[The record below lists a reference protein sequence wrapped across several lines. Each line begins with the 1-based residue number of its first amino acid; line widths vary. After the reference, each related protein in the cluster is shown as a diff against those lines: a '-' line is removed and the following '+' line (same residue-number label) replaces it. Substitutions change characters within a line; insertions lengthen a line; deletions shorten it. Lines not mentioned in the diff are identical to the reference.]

1 MLIIE
6 GISKTFGKGSINEKL
21 AIDDLS
27 LAVNKGDFISII
39 GSNGAGKSTLLNC
52 ISGVYGVDS
61 GSIVLDGIDLT
72 RLPEHKRSK
81 YIGRVFQDPLRGT
94 AFDMTI
100 EENLAIA
107 NTKNKSIGLQRGLN
121 KKERDLFREK
131 LALLDMGLENRMKQK
146 VKLLSGG
153 QRQALTL
160 FMAVISKPK
169 LLLLDEHIAALD
181 PNAANKVL
189 ALTDEFSKT
198 PDLCTLMITH
208 NMKVALEYGN
218 RTILMKDGKI
228 AMDLHGKERE
238 KMTVEML
245 IAQFDIDNDR
255 MLL

>member
-1 MLIIE
+1 
-6 GISKTFGKGSINEKL
+6 
-21 AIDDLS
+21 
-27 LAVNKGDFISII
+27 
-39 GSNGAGKSTLLNC
+39 
-52 ISGVYGVDS
+52 
-61 GSIVLDGIDLT
+61 
-72 RLPEHKRSK
+72 
-81 YIGRVFQDPLRGT
+81 
-94 AFDMTI
+94 
-100 EENLAIA
+100 
-107 NTKNKSIGLQRGLN
+107 LN

-181 PNAANKVL
+181 PSAANKVL

-228 AMDLHGKERE
+228 VMDLHGKERE